1 MGFHTR
7 FFQVFYDLSN
17 AIYSVVVA
25 TKSCNLFIPIYLN
38 VLKKVLNTF

>member
-1 MGFHTR
+1 MGFHIR

-25 TKSCNLFIPIYLN
+25 TKSCNLDIYTYL
-38 VLKKVLNTF
+38 LKRA